1 MLHGHLNLV
10 CAWDSA
16 GRSYLKRQSFRAPVH
31 LSKPH
36 LDEGLLVVNVVNP
49 TAGLLSGDRIDF
61 DVALESRARVLLTAP
76 SASRAHQM
84 RGGCA
89 FVDQKFQVATGAW
102 LEVWPELFIPQAGAG
117 YRQRTVAHVA
127 EGGEMM
133 LIEMTA
139 PGRAASGELFAYA
152 ELDWETNV
160 YLGETLAARE
170 RYRLTPQ
177 SPTITALRARFPEAY
192 YGSLLVISERL
203 HQAQPCLQR
212 IHELQDDTA
221 WIGCSPLR
229 KGGIA
234 IRVLARGSVALRK
247 KIGLIRSEV
256 YSELGMP
263 VPSLRRT

>member
-10 CAWDSA
+10 CALDSD

-36 LDEGLLVVNVVNP
+36 LDEGLLIVNVVNP
-49 TAGLLSGDRIDF
+49 TAGLLAGDRIDF
-61 DVALESRARVLLTAP
+61 DIALEAGARVLLTAP

-84 RGGCA
+84 RGGRA
-89 FVDQKFQVATGAW
+89 FVDQKFHVASGAW
-102 LEVWPELFIPQAGAG
+102 LEVWPKLFIPQAGAG
-117 YRQRTVAHVA
+117 YRQKTVAQVA

-160 YLGETLAARE
+160 YLGDTLAARE
-170 RYRLTPQ
+170 RFRLTPQ
-177 SPTITALRARFPEAY
+177 SPTLAALRARFPEAY
-192 YGSLLVISERL
+192 YGSLLIISERL
-203 HQAQPCLQR
+203 QQSSSVLRR
-212 IHELQDDTA
+212 IHDLQDDTA
-221 WIGCSPLR
+221 WIGCSALR
-229 KGGIA
+229 KGGAA
-234 IRVLARGSVALRK
+234 IRVLASGSVALRK
-247 KIGLIRSEV
+247 KIGLIRHEI
-256 YSELGMP
+256 YAELQMQ